1 MRILMLTWEYPPRV
15 VGGIAHVV
23 SELSRALEGCE
34 IDVIT
39 TLEENLPES
48 EVRDGVNIHRV
59 APYHGRPLNFFAWVH
74 QLNLAMLERGVRLCN
89 GKRYDLVH
97 AHDWLVAYAGRG
109 LKHSFQIPLVASV
122 HATEFGRNNGLH
134 NDEQRY
140 IGEVE

>member
-1 MRILMLTWEYPPRV
+1 M
-15 VGGIAHVV
+15 
-23 SELSRALEGCE
+23 
-34 IDVIT
+34 IT

-48 EVRDGVNIHRV
+48 GSGMGSIST
-59 APYHGRPLNFFAWVH
+59 GWPLSRAAVEFFAWVH

-140 IGEVE
+140 IGEVNGYSPTKPGG